1 MSTLSYLPS
10 EQIYTLSPLEA
21 LEDDSAKIPAYYLR
35 STATIDVEDFYETQT
50 EYLLNKLEL
59 KKIAQ
64 FLINS
69 EQPEL
74 VLHIHGYANSER
86 DAINRYQQAYN
97 YVNSEEANLTPNNYV
112 FIGYRWPAENPTQ
125 DDPPPGKSKPISFVD
140 KIVYSFQSLPNLPLA
155 ILIIALIFG
164 LIGITLS
171 LWTNVA
177 ANFLLT
183 SLIIIVF
190 ASVVGIGLTNL
201 AQATRFLPIIPN
213 GLIMVIVALAVGAIA
228 TLTPI
233 AKNPNLFF
241 VPIIVVSTFI
251 VGAIVT
257 LIALRLSA
265 YPRDRFRASNYGVL
279 DLVRF
284 FQDLQKEIMEECKV
298 RNLPSHTW
306 KLIEERES
314 QSDKIRIKLSF
325 IAHSL
330 GCEVATQ
337 AIRVLS
343 DVFDP
348 EALDDRPSPKIGNV
362 FSLGRLV
369 LVAPDIPVESILTS
383 RANFLRASL
392 RRCEEAYVFSNE
404 ADLALRLASTAAN
417 YFSFP
422 SRTRFRGYKLGNIT
436 VNRQAFTQ
444 NLDLSNYGIINC
456 EHGNYSQPSKPLECL
471 EIRASSIERQSLN
484 GQGFQAQDNDSN
496 IGDFFTYFDCTDYQ
510 ETPNQGLLSFA
521 KRQPA
526 LNLLDYIQLVI
537 AYFFKFPRYIDVHG
551 GYFDG
556 KLCENLINELAFLGY
571 KGLLLKYLDSTPQ
584 QRDSNQ
590 FDGLSQQ
597 EKNNLFLKFSQ
608 DCQNKYIQVIL
619 ASQDVPNA
627 VSRRIHNL

>member
-1 MSTLSYLPS
+1 MSTLDYLPS
-10 EQIYTLSPLEA
+10 EQIYTLSSLKG
-21 LEDDSAKIPAYYLR
+21 LEDKPTTVPAYYLR
-35 STATIDVEDFYETQT
+35 STATINVEDLYVGQT
-50 EYLLNKLEL
+50 EDLNKLEL

-64 FLINS
+64 YLINI

-86 DAINRYQQAYN
+86 DAINRYQRTDN
-97 YVNSEEANLTPNNYV
+97 YINSTEANFKPNNYV
-112 FIGYRWPAENPTQ
+112 FIGYRWPAENPMQ
-125 DDPPPGKSKPISFVD
+125 DAPASANSKPISFVD
-140 KIVYSFQSLPNLPLA
+140 KIVYSLQSLPNLPLA
-155 ILIIALIFG
+155 ILITTLFFG
-164 LIGITLS
+164 LVGIILS
-171 LWTNVA
+171 LWTNAA

-183 SLIIIVF
+183 SLLIISF
-190 ASVVGIGLTNL
+190 ASVVGIGLTNIAL
-201 AQATRFLPIIPN
+201 ATKFLPIIPN
-213 GLIMVIVALAVGAIA
+213 GLIMVVVGLAVGAIA
-228 TLTPI
+228 TLPPI
-233 AKNPNLFF
+233 AKNPNLLF
-241 VPIIVVSTFI
+241 VPITVISIFI
-251 VGAIVT
+251 VGIILA

-284 FQDLQKEIMEECKV
+284 FQDLQKEILEECKTQ
-298 RNLPSHTW
+298 NLQSVKW

-314 QSDKIRIKLSF
+314 QSDKIRIKISF

-337 AIRVLS
+337 TIRILS

-348 EALDDRPSPKIGNV
+348 DAIVDKPSPEIGDV

-369 LVAPDIPVESILTS
+369 LVAPDIPLESILTS
-383 RANFLRASL
+383 RANFLRPSL
-392 RRCEEAYVFSNE
+392 KRCEEAYVFCNE

-436 VNRQAFTQ
+436 VNRQAFKE
-444 NLDLSNYGIINC
+444 NLQLSNYGILNSENDNFTDPIN
-456 EHGNYSQPSKPLECL
+456 PLECL
-471 EIRASSIERQSLN
+471 EIRASSIERQMLN
-484 GQGFQAQDNDSN
+484 GQSFQAQDNGIN

-510 ETPNQGLLSFA
+510 EIPNQGLLSFA
-521 KRQPA
+521 KGQPA
-526 LNLLDYIQLVI
+526 LNLLDYIQILL
-537 AYFFKFPRYIDVHG
+537 AYFFSFPKYINVHG

-556 KLCENLINELAFLGY
+556 KFCENLINELAFLGY
-571 KGLLLKYLDSTPQ
+571 KGLLLRYLDSTSPH
-584 QRDSNQ
+584 RDSTQ
-590 FDGLSQQ
+590 FDRLSPD

-627 VSRRIHNL
+627 VSRRVHNS